1 MSAALGAWV
10 DMWGQTISDAGVVS
24 TSGGNQ
30 DMVEPMPGMVTNE
43 HNRDYLQEHG
53 WGLLKGMGNG

>member
-10 DMWGQTISDAGVVS
+10 DMWGQTRSDMGVVS

-43 HNRDYLQEHG
+43 HNRDYL
-53 WGLLKGMGNG
+53 